1 MIIVPRSQR
10 GFSLIELMIVLVLIA
25 MLAGVAAT
33 SLSQGPV
40 LRKNAYDVATSLRQA
55 RSLAVMQQ
63 RQTVWRMNIESQKF
77 WVDGSKRKVRELH
90 ENVQAKVLTSANE
103 AQKPG
108 EAGIRFFP
116 DGSSVGGKIELSHKQ
131 QVYQINVE
139 WISGRITL
147 Q

>member
-1 MIIVPRSQR
+1 MITMSRYHK
-10 GFSLIELMIVLVLIA
+10 GFSLIELMIVLVLVA

-40 LRKNAYDVATSLRQA
+40 LRKNAHDVVASLRQA
-55 RSLAVMQQ
+55 RSLAIMQQ
-63 RQTVWRMNIESQKF
+63 KQTVWRMNIESQKF
-77 WVDGSKRKVRELH
+77 WIEGARRKARNLH
-90 ENVQAKVLTSANE
+90 ENIQAKVLTSANE

-131 QVYQINVE
+131 QIYQINVE